1 MRLHIAQMRISI
13 SDEPGAE
20 PVEVTVSMGVAALGS
35 TWERTTGSQLT
46 DLLAGADRAL
56 YQAKSAGRNHVVVV
70 TDTEILA
77 TEPGR
82 RDLPR
87 LSAQP
92 GAPGGRLGR
101 RPAREPDSAGP
112 GLAALKEWA

>member
-1 MRLHIAQMRISI
+1 MRICI
-13 SDEPGAE
+13 SDEPGAG

-56 YQAKSAGRNHVVVV
+56 YQAKSAGRNHVVVL
-70 TDTEILA
+70 TDTEIVA
-77 TEPGR
+77 AEPSR
-82 RDLPR
+82 PDLPR

-92 GAPGGRLGR
+92 GTPGGWLGP
-101 RPAREPDSAGP
+101 RPAREPGGAGP
-112 GLAALKEWA
+112 GLAGLKEWA